1 MKVGLTTAGGVNR
14 DSSSLI
20 AVSRV
25 FGIGFFAIT
34 MLLRVLYV
42 LCLGY
47 GPEAVGPCNVVGSL
61 GPMVMSLP
69 GGARGSAVVMVSG
82 VVLMPVAAFP
92 AHHGQ
97 DP

>member
-1 MKVGLTTAGGVNR
+1 VKVGLTTAGGVGR

-34 MLLRVLYV
+34 VLLRVLYV

-47 GPEAVGPCNVVGSL
+47 GPEAVGLCNVVGSL
-61 GPMVMSLP
+61 GPMVMSLS
-69 GGARGSAVVMVSG
+69 GGGCESAVVMVSG
-82 VVLMPVAAFP
+82 VVLMPVVGFL
-92 AHHGQ
+92 AHHVQ
-97 DP
+97 YA